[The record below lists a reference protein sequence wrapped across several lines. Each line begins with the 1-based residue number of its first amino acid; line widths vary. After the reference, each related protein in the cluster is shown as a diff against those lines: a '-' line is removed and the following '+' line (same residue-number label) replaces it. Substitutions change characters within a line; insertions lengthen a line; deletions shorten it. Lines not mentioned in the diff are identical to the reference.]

1 MARRTHVVLE
11 DDLDSSPAEHEV
23 SFTFEGVSY
32 EIDLNAEH
40 YAELQESVAPWI
52 SHARRISGRR
62 VTKRAGAPASAK
74 ESDGPSATEIREWAK
89 DQGIEVSARGRVPAN
104 VRAQYEEAHS

>member
-1 MARRTHVVLE
+1 MARRTQIILE
-11 DDLDSSPAEHEV
+11 DDVDQTPAEHEV

-40 YAELQESVAPWI
+40 YAELQEAVAPWI

-62 VTKRAGAPASAK
+62 AVRRPGSAAAPK
-74 ESDGPSATEIREWAK
+74 ESEGPSATDIREWAK
-89 DQGIEVSARGRVPAN
+89 EQGIDVSARGRVPAN
-104 VRAQYEEAHS
+104 VRAAYEEAHS